1 MAFIRQIKYE
11 IRNILKSKFILIIGI
26 LVLAAS
32 VVLPVISVFSTRPS
46 YGGGGLRPLP
56 IYSARGIV
64 KDSIGYP
71 EISGQDPIIV
81 DGITIQPDNPFYW
94 QINGLQQEKEYME
107 MDKGRFSS
115 TDVLD
120 LALALMDEEIKF
132 YARFAQHI
140 TKHTDYRMELSWLG
154 VDTLYDKFIYEHN
167 DVAEDKL
174 LEAVGYRKGL
184 DLETLKE
191 KYIDITPEEK
201 LAALDEIDEKLNT
214 LYSVVENNDFPK
226 YIDLRIEQ
234 ENANIENIKEQIAI
248 QEKAIIENP
257 SQEEAISQYIEDL
270 KRQIEMIETSTIP
283 TLEYRL
289 AKNIIPGE
297 EVWQNTALMNI
308 EHSKME
314 LLHNRILTEEEFNK
328 ETYLVHEYK
337 NYQNYLK
344 VMQAR
349 IDELNNEIIIGQRS
363 LDADKPDMKYVPEG
377 ARNRTIQ
384 FLQYSTF
391 VAMFAALLGGWLM
404 ASEFQQ
410 GTIRLLM
417 IRPKTRTKILLA
429 KFIAAFVIIIGIY
442 TVGSLLNIITNGA
455 CFGFPDF
462 AYPNY
467 TISGEINFFVYYI
480 PKFLACTMPI
490 IFAFTVAFMLSVV
503 VKNVAVSIIIPIA
516 CFIGSSIVMGIFSY
530 SSKLNWIAYTPIPF
544 LQLSSFFAQYSS
556 VKYAI
561 PRGVPLNLGY
571 GIMLLLVLSV
581 ICTLI
586 SMYVFNRRDI
596 TN

>member
-167 DVAEDKL
+167 DVAGDKL

-270 KRQIEMIETSTIP
+270 KRQIEMI
-283 TLEYRL
+283 
-289 AKNIIPGE
+289 
-297 EVWQNTALMNI
+297 
-308 EHSKME
+308 
-314 LLHNRILTEEEFNK
+314 
-328 ETYLVHEYK
+328 
-337 NYQNYLK
+337 
-344 VMQAR
+344 
-349 IDELNNEIIIGQRS
+349 
-363 LDADKPDMKYVPEG
+363 
-377 ARNRTIQ
+377 
-384 FLQYSTF
+384 
-391 VAMFAALLGGWLM
+391 
-404 ASEFQQ
+404 
-410 GTIRLLM
+410 
-417 IRPKTRTKILLA
+417 
-429 KFIAAFVIIIGIY
+429 
-442 TVGSLLNIITNGA
+442 
-455 CFGFPDF
+455 
-462 AYPNY
+462 
-467 TISGEINFFVYYI
+467 
-480 PKFLACTMPI
+480 
-490 IFAFTVAFMLSVV
+490 
-503 VKNVAVSIIIPIA
+503 
-516 CFIGSSIVMGIFSY
+516 
-530 SSKLNWIAYTPIPF
+530 
-544 LQLSSFFAQYSS
+544 
-556 VKYAI
+556 
-561 PRGVPLNLGY
+561 
-571 GIMLLLVLSV
+571 
-581 ICTLI
+581 
-586 SMYVFNRRDI
+586 
-596 TN
+596 